1 MTAVYESV
9 MPHYKPSRY
18 TLQLFSVWEAR
29 CRQEKS
35 ISLLQCRVMPNQHSP
50 HTALFHLFLFFHLR
64 SHISIYPCWVDI
76 SKSQNQFG
84 IISITG
90 DPLNLHQWS
99 GFGKQLPRCRTSVIW
114 RESALTSLD
123 AAEERPL
130 GEGGGSEGRGAAE
143 SRPAALHK
151 KTWGLMWRCEIGE
164 CWEGPKRNAPVT
176 DTCKHTADMSK
187 HTVGREV
194 NKVSYSTE
202 LVFYITTLL
211 SSPSPLQRNLYS

>member
-1 MTAVYESV
+1 MTAVHESV

-130 GEGGGSEGRGAAE
+130 GEGGGGQRGCRESACSSTQENMRINAAMGNRRMLGR
-143 SRPAALHK
+143 P
-151 KTWGLMWRCEIGE
+151 
-164 CWEGPKRNAPVT
+164 
-176 DTCKHTADMSK
+176 
-187 HTVGREV
+187 
-194 NKVSYSTE
+194 
-202 LVFYITTLL
+202 
-211 SSPSPLQRNLYS
+211 